1 MAASPYPEL
10 QTLREAA
17 ERGELL
23 LKKCGACGEKHYY
36 PRPICPFCFSDRT
49 EWQTASGDGTI
60 YSFSVMRRA
69 AKPYVIAYVTLAEGP
84 TMLTNLVDADPDKV
98 RIGQKVKLTFR
109 PLGEAGPQPVFAPA

>member
-1 MAASPYPEL
+1 MAASSYPEL

-23 LKKCGACGEKHYY
+23 LKRCSACGEKHYY
-36 PRPICPFCFSDRT
+36 PRPLCPFCFSDRT
-49 EWQTASGDGTI
+49 EWQTASGDGTV

-98 RIGQKVKLTFR
+98 RIGQKVKLAFR
-109 PLGEAGPQPVFAPA
+109 PLGDSGPQPVFAPA

>member
-1 MAASPYPEL
+1 MAASAYPEL

-49 EWQTASGDGTI
+49 EWQTASGDGTV

-69 AKPYVIAYVTLAEGP
+69 AKPYIIAYVTLAEGP

-98 RIGQKVKLTFR
+98 RIGQKVKLAFR
-109 PLGEAGPQPVFAPA
+109 TLGDSGPQPVFAPA